1 MSSNHVAILPAP
13 PILQDYVECV
23 RIAEHG
29 GEEAVAIKV
38 SPNGLPGI
46 VFHHNTG
53 RPALEQIITHSGRK
67 VCPPSL
73 FLYGPGIEPSV
84 MHYKKGSSTTVQ
96 VIFKPHALKTLLGL
110 DASRLAN
117 GSADLHEF
125 SARDLDSQLIEAR
138 NQQERVHLL
147 TSFLAARLNQEKTRD
162 MLVEESLRLIHQ
174 NSGALHVK
182 DLLVCLHISE
192 RQFERRFTQ
201 MVGLS
206 PQVYIRVKRFNEA
219 LRLIKTG
226 QFARLTDVACALNF
240 SDQSHFIRDL
250 KTFSGMTPK
259 SLAQKA
265 DDFYHDQAGYSYI

>member
-1 MSSNHVAILPAP
+1 
-13 PILQDYVECV
+13 V

-84 MHYKKGSSTTVQ
+84 MHYKRGSSTTVQ

-110 DASRLAN
+110 DASHLAN

-125 SARDLDSQLIEAR
+125 SASDLDSQLIEAR

-147 TSFLAARLNQEKTRD
+147 TSFLAARLKQEKIRD
-162 MLVEESLRLIHQ
+162 ALVEESLRLIHQ
-174 NSGALHVK
+174 NSGVLHVK
-182 DLLVCLHISE
+182 DLLACLHISE

-201 MVGLS
+201 TVGLS

-259 SLAQKA
+259 SLAQKV